1 MLLVAVYTQ
10 LGRGHRCSSTGAE
23 RRGNAAS
30 LLTVIQQQRILEP
43 KGFLE
48 PHVFDFE
55 GVSLPFGNII
65 ELPKIGGAIAPPV
78 PVPLRRVGSNSA

>member
-65 ELPKIGGAIAPPV
+65 ELPKISPRYPKIIILHLSTQV
-78 PVPLRRVGSNSA
+78 EY